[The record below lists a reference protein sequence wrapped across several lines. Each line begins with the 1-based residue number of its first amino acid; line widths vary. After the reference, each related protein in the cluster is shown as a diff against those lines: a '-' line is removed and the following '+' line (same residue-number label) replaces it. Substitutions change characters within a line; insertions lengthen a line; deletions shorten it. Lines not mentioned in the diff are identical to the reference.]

1 MEGRRSR
8 NSGADA
14 KVEGRAWL
22 WTLMLS
28 MENWKSGNLICKS
41 FDFYA
46 SFSKQVSFFFLS
58 VHFYLVSCCH
68 DQRSHFAAHTCVIK
82 EAIWSIYFKHKK
94 KKIKKEIIYLKWKD
108 LHELFQENGALLQF
122 KGPIVWRKG
131 TWIVYKGRWRSNPL

>member
-1 MEGRRSR
+1 MLIAQEVHKLVLNLHLHLHSLKSNCTKSFFLSHFPKKSCAEMEGRRSR
-8 NSGADA
+8 NSEADA
-14 KVEGRAWL
+14 KVEGRTWL

-68 DQRSHFAAHTCVIK
+68 DQRSHIAAHTCVIK
-82 EAIWSIYFKHKK
+82 EAIWSICFKHKK
-94 KKIKKEIIYLKWKD
+94 KK
-108 LHELFQENGALLQF
+108 
-122 KGPIVWRKG
+122 
-131 TWIVYKGRWRSNPL
+131 